1 MPVPQTAECRART
14 RTILPEPVDV
24 LVFEYDDNLISET
37 ETIAR
42 FLDTERG
49 LSLDEIFA
57 AR

>member
-1 MPVPQTAECRART
+1 MRALQIAERQGRT
-14 RTILPEPVDV
+14 RNIVPEPVNV
-24 LVFEYDDNLISET
+24 LIFEYDDNLISET

-42 FLDTERG
+42 FLDAERS